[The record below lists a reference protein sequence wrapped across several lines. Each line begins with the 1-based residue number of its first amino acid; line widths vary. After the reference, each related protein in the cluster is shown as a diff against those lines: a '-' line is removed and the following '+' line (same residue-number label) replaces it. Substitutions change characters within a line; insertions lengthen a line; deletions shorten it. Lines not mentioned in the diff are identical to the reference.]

1 MHEAKPGPINQK
13 ISLIPNIKRRNGMAQ
28 QISFTKYENEVLPDF
43 RKKLNLAESTE
54 DVINFFAYTT
64 MELFKSVFADKV
76 DFGHEDITLILDREP
91 YYKVNKRLFA
101 SDEFTSIWNDS
112 DLSRVIGRF
121 AKSAMNRF
129 KRLEKYSEK
138 SDTKIR
144 KQ

>member
-1 MHEAKPGPINQK
+1 
-13 ISLIPNIKRRNGMAQ
+13 MAQ

-54 DVINFFAYTT
+54 DVINFFAHTT
-64 MELFKSVFADKV
+64 MELFKNVFADKV

-91 YYKVNKRLFA
+91 HYKVNKRLFA

-112 DLSRVIGRF
+112 DLPRVIGRF

>member
-1 MHEAKPGPINQK
+1 
-13 ISLIPNIKRRNGMAQ
+13 MAR

-43 RKKLNLAESTE
+43 RKKLNLSESTE
-54 DVINFFAYTT
+54 DVVNFFAHTI
-64 MELFKSVFADKV
+64 MELCENIFEGKI
-76 DFGHEDITLILDREP
+76 DFGSEDISLVLNREP
-91 YYKVNKRLFA
+91 HYKINERLFS
-101 SDEFTSIWNDS
+101 SDTFTSVWKDS

-144 KQ
+144 K

>member
-1 MHEAKPGPINQK
+1 MV
-13 ISLIPNIKRRNGMAQ
+13 Q

-54 DVINFFAYTT
+54 DVLNFFVHTI
-64 MELFKSVFADKV
+64 MELCKNVFEGNI
-76 DFGHEDITLILDREP
+76 DFNYEDITLILDHEP
-91 YYKVNKRLFA
+91 HYKMNKRLFSQDA
-101 SDEFTSIWNDS
+101 FTAVWNHS
-112 DLSRVIGRF
+112 DLPRVIGRF

-138 SDTKIR
+138 SDKKIR

>member
-1 MHEAKPGPINQK
+1 
-13 ISLIPNIKRRNGMAQ
+13 MAQ

-54 DVINFFAYTT
+54 DVINFFA
-64 MELFKSVFADKV
+64 
-76 DFGHEDITLILDREP
+76 
-91 YYKVNKRLFA
+91 LFA

-112 DLSRVIGRF
+112 DLPRVIGRF

>member
-1 MHEAKPGPINQK
+1 MV
-13 ISLIPNIKRRNGMAQ
+13 Q

-54 DVINFFAYTT
+54 DVLNFFVHTI
-64 MELFKSVFADKV
+64 MELCENVFEGNI
-76 DFGHEDITLILDREP
+76 DFGREDITLLLDREP
-91 YYKVNKRLFA
+91 HYEMNARLFSQEA
-101 SDEFTSIWNDS
+101 FTSVWNHS
-112 DLSRVIGRF
+112 DLPRVIGRF

-129 KRLEKYSEK
+129 KRLAKYSEK